1 MPRPTALALGIA
13 VSVASLAVISPA
25 AAPDGVQRADQT
37 DVDALTIPQLA
48 GQRAVYSYSGTTPPS
63 SLLKLVRTGNV
74 AGVIFFGEN
83 ITSKSQIKR
92 VVGQLNA
99 AQRQSP
105 IEEPLLLMTDQE
117 GGEVRRLPGA
127 PAMSE
132 KQIGASANRVQ
143 LARNAGTA
151 AGKNLRSVGMNVN
164 LAPVLGVYRSP
175 GDFLDQFERSYS
187 TRASVVRQLGPNFIQ
202 AHQRTGVATTAKHF
216 PGLGAAT
223 ADQNTDEVP
232 VTLNLSRQTLQNVD
246 MRPYPTA
253 IGSGTNLVMM
263 SWAVYPALDS
273 RPAGLSKRVIKGWL
287 RNTFDFKGVAISDAM
302 EAGALTRFGSIG
314 NRSVLASSAGMDALL
329 YSGRSVSEGN
339 QGRSG
344 LIKAMR
350 AGTVSRSD
358 ARAAVTRILD
368 LRRRIGAGGRLGGPG
383 G

>member
-1 MPRPTALALGIA
+1 MSRPTTFAIGLALSA
-13 VSVASLAVISPA
+13 ASLAA
-25 AAPDGVQRADQT
+25 AGSAVAAGGVQTADQT
-37 DVDALTIPQLA
+37 NVNGLTLPQLA
-48 GQRAVYSYSGTTPPS
+48 GQRAIYSYSGTTPPS
-63 SLLKLVRTGNV
+63 SLVKLIRTGNA

-92 VVGQLNA
+92 VVGQLTA
-99 AQRQSP
+99 AQRRSP

-132 KQIGASANRVQ
+132 RQIGASSNRVR

-187 TRASVVRQLGPNFIQ
+187 TRAGVVRQLAPNFIQ

-223 ADQNTDEVP
+223 ANQNTDEVP

-273 RPAGLSKRVIKGWL
+273 RPAGLSKRVVKGWL
-287 RNTFDFKGVAISDAM
+287 RNTFNFKGVTITDAM

-314 NRSVLASSAGMDALL
+314 NRSVLASNAGMDALL

-339 QGRSG
+339 RGRSG
-344 LIKAMR
+344 LITAMR
-350 AGTVSRSD
+350 SGTVTRSD
-358 ARAAVTRILD
+358 ARAAVKRILD
-368 LRRRIGAGGRLGGPG
+368 LRRRIGAGGPLTGP
-383 G
+383 